1 MILGHIL
8 VGHRTLTSGL
18 YNKDTLTVNCKSRN
32 FGELFLDIG

>member
-18 YNKDTLTVNCKSRN
+18 YNKNYVDSKTVNH
-32 FGELFLDIG
+32 GT